1 MAKMRGKRQLSARPS
16 RARRVVGHG
25 RKSSVGA
32 IPEEALLVAAL
43 EATADGI
50 LVVDS
55 EGKIV
60 RFNDR
65 FARMWG
71 IPEKVLK
78 TRSDDRALDFVL
90 SQLSDP
96 GAFIAKVRELYAQP
110 GADSFDTLHFKDGRV
125 FERFS
130 IPQRVDGV
138 PVGRVWSFRDVSDR
152 DRALISLSAEME
164 LAQRRIERL
173 NGLWRVITR
182 AGHDRQQLTREVLVE
197 GARALGLTS
206 GLLAHR
212 EGNDLVLDVATL
224 PRTAS
229 WMGEGRVLDDTLS
242 GRVLTAG
249 HTLHSADLESD
260 PKFSDLAVTRDLGL
274 RCAIGT
280 PVEVGDRE
288 YVVSY
293 ADSNARAQ
301 PFDVEDIA
309 YIELLAAYFGRML
322 RLSEQ
327 EAQIAYL
334 AYHDALTDLP
344 NRTRFLERLTELI
357 PQSQRAGRHFG
368 LVYIDL
374 DRFKQVNDTLGHAA
388 GDSVLKQAAERLQRI
403 IRGGEVLARLG
414 GDEFAV
420 LVPEIGEP
428 ADLEGLAK
436 RLCAALVPP
445 FQADNHDFYL
455 SGSIGIVLFPEDG
468 ASADELL
475 AHVDAAMYRAKED
488 GRNHY
493 SFYSE
498 QIAARLRERQ
508 AIQEGLRLAL
518 AREELILHFQPVVD
532 IRTRRV
538 VGAESLIRWARP
550 DGLVAEPAEF
560 LVVAEET
567 GLMIPIGQWVL
578 RQSLKHSTWLCA
590 GQPGFRL
597 SVNLSTS
604 QFQDPE
610 FFERLTSALHET
622 RADPRNLAIEIT
634 ESVALHDPE
643 AAQVTLS
650 RCRELGV
657 RVVLDDFGTFY
668 SSLAYLKK
676 LPVDVIKIDRLFVR
690 GLPNEHDDCAI
701 VKSIIALCTSLGRE
715 VIAEGV
721 ETEEQA
727 RWLTEHGCSVGQGY
741 LFGKPVPATQFSRP
755 V

>member
-16 RARRVVGHG
+16 LARHVVGRA
-25 RKSSVGA
+25 RKSSSGA

-50 LVVDS
+50 LIVDS

-65 FARMWG
+65 FARMWR
-71 IPEKVLK
+71 IPEDVLK
-78 TRSDDRALDFVL
+78 TRSDDQALDFVL
-90 SQLSDP
+90 RQLSDP

-130 IPQRVDGV
+130 IPQRVDGL

-152 DRALISLSAEME
+152 DRALISLSAEMA

-182 AGHDRQQLTREVLVE
+182 AGHDGQQLTREVLVE

-212 EGNDLVLDVATL
+212 EGDKLVLDVATL
-224 PRTAS
+224 PRTAA
-229 WMGEGRVLDDTLS
+229 WMSEGRVLDETLS

-260 PKFSDLAVTRDLGL
+260 PKFRDLAITRDLGL
-274 RCAIGT
+274 RAAIGT
-280 PVEVGDRE
+280 PVQVGDRE
-288 YVVSY
+288 YVVTY
-293 ADSNARAQ
+293 ADPDARVQ
-301 PFDVEDIA
+301 PFDAEDIA

-334 AYHDALTDLP
+334 AYHDGLTDLP

-357 PQSQRAGRHFG
+357 PQAQRAGRHFG

-388 GDSVLKQAAERLQRI
+388 GDTVLKQAAERLQRI
-403 IRGGEVLARLG
+403 VRGGEVLARLG

-420 LVPEIGEP
+420 LVPEIDEP
-428 ADLEGLAK
+428 DDLEGLAK

-532 IRTRRV
+532 ILTRRV
-538 VGAESLIRWARP
+538 VGAESLIRWNRP
-550 DGLVAEPAEF
+550 DGPVAEPAEF
-560 LVVAEET
+560 LTVAEET

-578 RQSLKHSTWLCA
+578 RESLKHSTWLCA
-590 GQPGFRL
+590 GRPGFRL

-604 QFQDPE
+604 QFQDPD

-622 RADPRNLAIEIT
+622 GADPRNLAIEIT
-634 ESVALHDPE
+634 ESVALQDPE

-676 LPVDVIKIDRLFVR
+676 LPVDAIKIDRLFVH
-690 GLPNEHDDCAI
+690 GLPDEHDDCAI
-701 VKSIIALCTSLGRE
+701 VRLIIALCISLGRE

-727 RWLTEHGCSVGQGY
+727 RWLTENGCSVGQGY
-741 LFGKPVPATQFSRP
+741 LFGRPVPATQFSRP